1 MCRYGNVQ
9 TIDTFSCL
17 RILLSAHFHIFSL
30 THSLICTFPMRIL
43 ILFLSILFAFTACM
57 KDDDYT
63 VSANDIL
70 VFSKDT
76 VKFDTII
83 SGLPTKTYSFAVYN
97 HADKAIRI
105 PRISLGKGGD
115 SPFKVQADGSA
126 LQGGEATDFEIA
138 RKDSMIV
145 YLMANVPESGNVNP
159 ADYKDELIFT
169 TEAGVEQKVVLTA
182 SGQDVETLKALRIGR
197 DTTLDSQMPYHVYDS
212 LVVEKGATLT
222 LAAGTR
228 FLFHAKA
235 ELIVYGKLNIM
246 GTVDAPVTLRG
257 DRLDNMFQN
266 QPYDRTPGL
275 WEGVTIK
282 EGSFDNNITYA
293 DIHSA
298 NHGIRIDSTDVTRRA
313 LTIENS
319 VITTVT
325 NHALDVR
332 MANVFVG
339 NCQITNAGGDCLHMR
354 GGDVSLIHTT
364 LGRFY
369 VFTGGYGHALDFA
382 NYEGD
387 ARLPIEKLEVS
398 NSIITGYQEDELMG
412 DSSTVHKNTAF
423 NYIFR
428 NCLINTP
435 RPTGLENHFVNCLWD
450 VKNKD
455 ASNTEEQIIRDKNFA
470 PAFNTDHLLFTF
482 ELDSKSKAIG
492 TADATITKQFYPLD
506 RLGRTR
512 GDAPDMGCYQHQQ
525 KDTSEKEQ

>member
-1 MCRYGNVQ
+1 M
-9 TIDTFSCL
+9 
-17 RILLSAHFHIFSL
+17 RILL
-30 THSLICTFPMRIL
+30 
-43 ILFLSILFAFTACM
+43 LFLSILFTFTSCM

-63 VSANDIL
+63 VSANDKL

-76 VKFDTII
+76 VRFDTII

-105 PRISLGKGGD
+105 PRISLGKGGE
-115 SPFKVQADGSA
+115 SPFKVQADGTA
-126 LQGGEATDFEIA
+126 LQGGEAADFEIA

-145 YLMANVPESGNVNP
+145 YLMANVPEKGSIIP
-159 ADYKDELIFT
+159 TEYKDELVFT
-169 TEAGVEQKVVLTA
+169 TEAGVEQRVVLMA
-182 SGQDVETLKALRIGR
+182 SGQDVEDLKDLRISH
-197 DTTLDSQMPYHVYDS
+197 DMTLSSKLPYHVYDS

-222 LAAGTR
+222 LSAGTR

-235 ELIVYGKLNIM
+235 ELIVYGRINIA
-246 GTVDAPVTLRG
+246 GTVDAPVILRG

-275 WEGVTIK
+275 WGGVTIK
-282 EGSFDNNITYA
+282 SGSFDNKITYA

-298 NHGIRIDSTDVTRRA
+298 NHGICIDSTDVTKRA
-313 LTIENS
+313 LTLENS
-319 VITTVT
+319 IITTVT

-332 MANVFVG
+332 MANIFVG
-339 NCQITNAGGDCLHMR
+339 NSQITNAGGDCLHMR

-382 NYEGD
+382 NYEGGV
-387 ARLPIEKLEVS
+387 RLPIERLEVS

-412 DSSTVHKNTAF
+412 DSSTIHKNTPF

-435 RPTGLENHFVNCLWD
+435 RPTGLDNHFVNCLWD

-455 ASNTEEQIIRDKNFA
+455 ASNAEEQIIRDKNFA

-482 ELDSKSKAIG
+482 DLDSKSKAIG
-492 TADATITKQFYPLD
+492 TADAAISQQYYPLD
-506 RLGRTR
+506 RLGRPR
-512 GDAPDMGCYQHQQ
+512 GNAPDMGCYQHQK
-525 KDTSEKEQ
+525 KDTTENEQ